1 LKSYCG
7 KIGYETRALA
17 VVALGEYR
25 DQLKRRG
32 HGKDFRKLHVYLCD
46 ACPGGTFHLG
56 RSRERRISES
66 EVRILKKP
74 ATPKPEAQP
83 PIKKIPSRGQL
94 KRKAKYWDE
103 KLLKDLKHRLYVQG
117 QKIDAD
123 ARAEKAKAQR
133 DYENALVAIGI
144 IPENAR

>member
-1 LKSYCG
+1 MKTDCG
-7 KIGYETRALA
+7 KIPYETRALA
-17 VVALGEYR
+17 VVALGIYR

-32 HGKDFRKLHVYLCD
+32 RGKDFRKLHVYLCPVCAD
-46 ACPGGTFHLG
+46 GIFHLG
-56 RSRERRISES
+56 RSNVRRFSET
-66 EVRILKKP
+66 EVQKVKKP
-74 ATPKPEAQP
+74 ATAEPEAP
-83 PIKKIPSRGQL
+83 PPAKNIPSTGQL

-133 DYENALVAIGI
+133 DYENALAAIGI
-144 IPENAR
+144 KE